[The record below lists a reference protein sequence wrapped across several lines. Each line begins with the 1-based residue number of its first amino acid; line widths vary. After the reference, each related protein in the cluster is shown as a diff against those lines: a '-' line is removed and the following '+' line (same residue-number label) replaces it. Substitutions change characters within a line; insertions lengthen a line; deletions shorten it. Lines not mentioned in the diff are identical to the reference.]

1 MVPGYREVREL
12 GGGGGGRVVLATY
25 EATGAY
31 VAIKYLGASLR
42 DSPGFLAGFRRDARV
57 LADLR
62 DPNVVSFHEY
72 YEDVIQAAIVM
83 ELVDG
88 VPLRRILA
96 RHGALG
102 PEAAL
107 VVLRDSLA
115 GLAAAHSAGV
125 VQRGHRPE
133 NVLVQAD
140 GAGKLTDFGVAA
152 RTGEPGPPGGLP
164 YAAPE
169 RWDGLP
175 AGPAGDLY
183 AAACVFFECLTGRP
197 PYGTAPAGPGPE
209 TAGPAEL
216 AELGRRH
223 RIEPVPVEAVPAP
236 VLRLHGLREL
246 VARGLAKDPADRPA
260 TARDFAAVLESV
272 APAACG
278 PDWERRG
285 RQRLAELAIG
295 LALAFPLA
303 RTASRATPRA
313 GVPKPG
319 NTAGRAGT
327 ARRPRLGPRIAAA
340 AGMIGVAVVTGLV
353 VAGRTP
359 DRLASGTVFT
369 PAPGRHA
376 GGTAA
381 SGDHGT
387 ARSAGRGRS
396 RDPVAPGPSPGP
408 PRSAAPG
415 RTAPPA
421 PTGPGGSPDRSAP
434 PAPTGGLGRPGPT
447 ARPGSPG
454 PTATATGPGR
464 PGPTATA
471 TVPGRPSPTGSAP
484 SPGTPPPAGPSP
496 TPSPGAPAA
505 EAEIISFDGSEV
517 GFRVRAAGTSA
528 VTVRLGFAQKVV
540 GGEGGLTGGVRTLTL
555 SGLTE
560 YARRVP
566 GEFAALPP
574 CGEYVH
580 RLVTIAVVPGGEM
593 RSRDVRL
600 GLPACGRGTAS
611 GPSGRSGLSGSSGLS
626 GPSAPEADPDRTGTG
641 SGVSGTGGLPE
652 IGDLTGTD
660 DVSEAAG
667 ADG

>member
-12 GGGGGGRVVLATY
+12 GSGGGGRVALATY

-57 LADLR
+57 LAELR
-62 DPNVVSFHEY
+62 DPNVVSLHEY

-88 VPLRRILA
+88 VSLRRILA

-115 GLAAAHSAGV
+115 GLAAAHAAGV
-125 VQRGHRPE
+125 AHRGHRPE

-140 GAGKLTDFGVAA
+140 GTGKLADLGVAA
-152 RTGEPGPPGGLP
+152 RTAEPGPPGGP
-164 YAAPE
+164 PHAAPE
-169 RWDGLP
+169 RGDGRP

-197 PYGTAPAGPGPE
+197 PYGTALTESAEPTVPM
-209 TAGPAEL
+209 EL
-216 AELGRRH
+216 AG
-223 RIEPVPVEAVPAP
+223 
-236 VLRLHGLREL
+236 L
-246 VARGLAKDPADRPA
+246 VARGLAADPADRPA
-260 TARDFAAVLESV
+260 TAREFAADLETV
-272 APAACG
+272 ASAACG
-278 PDWERRG
+278 PGWERRG

-303 RTASRATPRA
+303 RTAPKR
-313 GVPKPG
+313 GVPRPP
-319 NTAGRAGT
+319 NAAGRTGET
-327 ARRPRLGPRIAAA
+327 RRPRLGPRIVAA
-340 AGMIGVAVVTGLV
+340 AGVIGVAVTTGLV
-353 VAGRTP
+353 VAGRVP
-359 DRLASGTVFT
+359 DRLASDTVFT
-369 PAPGRHA
+369 PAPGHPA
-376 GGTAA
+376 GGGTAA
-381 SGDHGT
+381 SGDRRTTRPAAHE
-387 ARSAGRGRS
+387 RS
-396 RDPVAPGPSPGP
+396 RGSVAPSPSPGP

-421 PTGPGGSPDRSAP
+421 PTGPGGRTDRSVS
-434 PAPTGGLGRPGPT
+434 PAPTGGPGRPGPT
-447 ARPGSPG
+447 ARPSRPE
-454 PTATATGPGR
+454 PTPADSGPGR
-464 PGPTATA
+464 PRPTAPEGRPSATPTD
-471 TVPGRPSPTGSAP
+471 TVPGPPSPTGPTA
-484 SPGTPPPAGPSP
+484 SPGTPSPAGPSP

-505 EAEIISFDGSEV
+505 EVEITSFDGAEI

-560 YARRVP
+560 YTRRIS

-580 RLVTIAVVPGGEM
+580 RLVTAAVVPGGEM

-600 GLPACGRGTAS
+600 DLPACGRDAAS
-611 GPSGRSGLSGSSGLS
+611 GPSGRSGVSGLSGSSGV
-626 GPSAPEADPDRTGTG
+626 PDPPEP
-641 SGVSGTGGLPE
+641 
-652 IGDLTGTD
+652 
-660 DVSEAAG
+660 
-667 ADG
+667 

>member
-1 MVPGYREVREL
+1 MVPGYREVRGL

-57 LADLR
+57 LAELR
-62 DPNVVSFHEY
+62 DPNVVSLHEY

-88 VPLRRILA
+88 VSLRRILA

-115 GLAAAHSAGV
+115 GLAAAHAAGV
-125 VQRGHRPE
+125 AHRGHRPE

-140 GAGKLTDFGVAA
+140 GTAKLADLGVAA
-152 RTGEPGPPGGLP
+152 RTAEPGPPGGP
-164 YAAPE
+164 PHAAPE
-169 RWDGLP
+169 RRDGPP

-197 PYGTAPAGPGPE
+197 PYGTALPEPVTLTEPAVP
-209 TAGPAEL
+209 AVPAEL
-216 AELGRRH
+216 TG
-223 RIEPVPVEAVPAP
+223 
-236 VLRLHGLREL
+236 L
-246 VARGLAKDPADRPA
+246 VARGLAEDPADRPA
-260 TARDFAAVLESV
+260 TAREFAADLEAV
-272 APAACG
+272 ASAACG
-278 PDWERRG
+278 PGWERRG

-303 RTASRATPRA
+303 RTAPKT
-313 GVPKPG
+313 GVPRPPG
-319 NTAGRAGT
+319 AAGRTGE
-327 ARRPRLGPRIAAA
+327 ARRPRLGPRIVAA
-340 AGMIGVAVVTGLV
+340 AGVIGVAVATGLV
-353 VAGRTP
+353 VAGRVP
-359 DRLASGTVFT
+359 DRLASDTVFT
-369 PAPGRHA
+369 PAPGHPA
-376 GGTAA
+376 GGGTAA
-381 SGDHGT
+381 SGDRRT
-387 ARSAGRGRS
+387 TRPAARERS
-396 RDPVAPGPSPGP
+396 RGSVVPSPSPGP

-421 PTGPGGSPDRSAP
+421 PTGPGGRTDRPVS
-434 PAPTGGLGRPGPT
+434 PAPTGGPGRPDPT
-447 ARPGSPG
+447 ARPNRPEPTPADSGRGHPKPTATEGRPSVT
-454 PTATATGPGR
+454 PTATA
-464 PGPTATA
+464 
-471 TVPGRPSPTGSAP
+471 PGRPSPTGSTAP
-484 SPGTPPPAGPSP
+484 PGTPSPAGPSP

-505 EAEIISFDGSEV
+505 EVEITSFDGAEI
-517 GFRVRAAGTSA
+517 GFRVRTAGTSA

-560 YARRVP
+560 YTRRIP

-580 RLVTIAVVPGGEM
+580 RLVTATVVPGGEM

-600 GLPACGRGTAS
+600 DLPACERDAAS
-611 GPSGRSGLSGSSGLS
+611 GPSG
-626 GPSAPEADPDRTGTG
+626 PETDRDRTGTDPG
-641 SGVSGTGGLPE
+641 PGVFMTDVLTEADGRAEADGLAGGWPR
-652 IGDLTGTD
+652 GR
-660 DVSEAAG
+660 AAG
-667 ADG
+667 VPDPLETW